1 MEENRDTFQNE
12 IEIDYQIDGKEERGN
27 LLNKCWS
34 SLSQS
39 CIGRVIRRFIP
50 LILAV
55 WHQVDIGLDVNQSIT
70 YYQMSYDNNSLYQS
84 WAQKHKNETNETIQH
99 TVSSGYFY
107 VAIIVWIFPPGIIAL
122 FLLNS
127 YRFCLCSCKNMISDW
142 ICPFPILLIKI
153 ILLPVGT
160 ILIFLFIYL
169 IFPFLLLLFAI
180 CKLIVGEKFIENC
193 NCCNFSEFIF
203 QNMAFVEI
211 LGESL
216 PQFMLNVVFIC
227 NNYEYLLANDLYLRF
242 PVPVSI
248 ISCVFSLGSLLMG
261 FNSFYQNFKNMNSR
275 AFKRICC

>member
-12 IEIDYQIDGKEERGN
+12 IEIDYQIDRKEEKGN

-39 CIGRVIRRFIP
+39 CIDRVIRRFIP

-84 WAQKHKNETNETIQH
+84 RAKKHKNETNETIQH

-127 YRFCLCSCKNMISDW
+127 YRFCLCSCKNMIYDW
-142 ICPFPILLIKI
+142 ICPFPILLVKI
-153 ILLPVGT
+153 IILPVGT

-180 CKLIVGEKFIENC
+180 CKFIVGEKFSENC
-193 NCCNFSEFIF
+193 NCCNVSEFIF
-203 QNMAFVEI
+203 QNMAFV
-211 LGESL
+211 L
-216 PQFMLNVVFIC
+216 MLQVNKYF
-227 NNYEYLLANDLYLRF
+227 L
-242 PVPVSI
+242 
-248 ISCVFSLGSLLMG
+248 SLL
-261 FNSFYQNFKNMNSR
+261 SFLMATCQIKEMQ
-275 AFKRICC
+275 